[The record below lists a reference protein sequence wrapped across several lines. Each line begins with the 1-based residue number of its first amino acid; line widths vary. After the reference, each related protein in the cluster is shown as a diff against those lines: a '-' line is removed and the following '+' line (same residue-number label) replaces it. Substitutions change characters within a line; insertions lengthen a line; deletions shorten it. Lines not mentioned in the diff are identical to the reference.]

1 MGEAEG
7 MEVVK
12 ASSGGDSFHT
22 CDGLLAD
29 GADFLRRGL
38 PELEHGVMGKPLDLS
53 PFYRSNLGTGEKEL
67 KDLRV
72 GRSRAAAHW
81 GRWRDGERHLRR
93 GLDRAAG
100 REDHEVVW
108 LHAGGNESVP

>member
-53 PFYRSNLGTGEKEL
+53 PFYRSDLGTGEKEL

-72 GRSRAAAHW
+72 GRSRA
-81 GRWRDGERHLRR
+81 
-93 GLDRAAG
+93 
-100 REDHEVVW
+100 
-108 LHAGGNESVP
+108 SVH

>member
-7 MEVVK
+7 MEVVE

-38 PELEHGVMGKPLDLS
+38 PKLEHGVMGEPLDLS
-53 PFYRSNLGTGEKEL
+53 SFY
-67 KDLRV
+67 
-72 GRSRAAAHW
+72 
-81 GRWRDGERHLRR
+81 
-93 GLDRAAG
+93 
-100 REDHEVVW
+100 
-108 LHAGGNESVP
+108 